1 MRSSKNVRSN
11 TWALRTVS
19 KRTAVTAGPASICSG
34 NKSARGRVA
43 QQRATT
49 CSSRLGTAPSRP
61 CRCGHGRDPG
71 PAQIRPL
78 HCAALPCLD
87 VLCARQLQDRV
98 AEQLPRGIG
107 GVHLKGPCC
116 ARREEREATSEAI
129 GPVPMLYATARYTLR
144 AANRTVRWA
153 RCLSR
158 AVHCRLCCG
167 LRISLAWTNDLGRN
181 QPLQEGKAVLHRVDC
196 AQQRAHHQLT
206 LLQRMQTRC
215 SNARRAPRP
224 PCLAAS
230 APPAPQCARANAKC
244 PCWD

>member
-34 NKSARGRVA
+34 NESARGRVA

-49 CSSRLGTAPSRP
+49 CSSRLGAAPSRP

-87 VLCARQLQDRV
+87 VLCAHQLQDRV

-116 ARREEREATSEAI
+116 VRREEREATSEAI
-129 GPVPMLYATARYTLR
+129 GPVPCYPRPHG
-144 AANRTVRWA
+144 A
-153 RCLSR
+153 RCGPQAARCVGHVACHALCVAGCVVGCGSVWLGRTTSDAISR
-158 AVHCRLCCG
+158 SRKERLC
-167 LRISLAWTNDLGRN
+167 ST
-181 QPLQEGKAVLHRVDC
+181 
-196 AQQRAHHQLT
+196 
-206 LLQRMQTRC
+206 
-215 SNARRAPRP
+215 
-224 PCLAAS
+224 AS
-230 APPAPQCARANAKC
+230 IVRSSERTTS
-244 PCWD
+244 